1 MSTTLT
7 IIPVNMCQFYSYVL
21 TKETNDG
28 HTSLIT
34 TTINNNQ
41 NPVESAITHF
51 IKETGNTTIKAYF
64 ELNPIIYEDHTDK
77 IVVLYTANTDTYN
90 KKDYAWINADEIDN
104 LVIPENDYIITN
116 PLVYT
121 AVLLAKKYN
130 ILDGNREELIVLAHK
145 DHPFH
150 HFQISAD
157 TYGTSYYYSALTK
170 RELNSLLKLV
180 DKWGLIIDDNV
191 DDRIGLCA
199 DKTPDYTIAIEFNID
214 NSYNLTTFDKYKEE
228 TKTFDTYQ
236 KLINYADRWFTNK
249 TKED

>member
-1 MSTTLT
+1 MSTILT

-28 HTSLIT
+28 HTSLMT

-51 IKETGNTTIKAYF
+51 IKETGNTAINAYF
-64 ELNPIIYEDHTDK
+64 ELNPIVYDNHTNK
-77 IVVLYTANTDTYN
+77 IIILYTTSTDTYN
-90 KKDYAWINADEIDN
+90 KDYGWTNSDNIDDLFLPGN
-104 LVIPENDYIITN
+104 NYIITD
-116 PLVYT
+116 PLIYT
-121 AVLLAKKYN
+121 AMLLLKEN
-130 ILDGNREELIVLAHK
+130 SILNNNEEDLVVLAHK
-145 DHPFH
+145 DHSFH
-150 HFQISAD
+150 HFEIYAD
-157 TYGTSYYYSALTK
+157 TYGTSYYYSAPTK
-170 RELNSLLKLV
+170 RELNNLLKLV
-180 DKWGLIIDDNV
+180 DKWDLTIDDSI

-199 DKTPDYTIAIEFNID
+199 DATPDYAIAIDFNIN
-214 NSYNLTTFDKYKEE
+214 NSYNLTTFDCYNEE